1 MYCFEHTKRIYATNC
16 HVIEILEQ
24 TNRFLMLYSLSL
36 CPIFCNLISTNN
48 VAKEIPFN
56 YWFVVQ
62 NFIFLWNVP
71 FASIQLVLMLRNL
84 IVSYNCIFFAQPS
97 TKEIFF
103 PLIVKSCH
111 KSVHKTSKWAEVKK
125 HIKCAGKHMIG
136 TLKLYFSRERL
147 VSHFGLWVRFL
158 FISNSLSARTDF
170 FPHLLSFSRSFFLI
184 LQGGWPSP

>member
-1 MYCFEHTKRIYATNC
+1 M
-16 HVIEILEQ
+16 
-24 TNRFLMLYSLSL
+24 
-36 CPIFCNLISTNN
+36 IFCAEFYFSMKSSFCTNSARFD
-48 VAKEIPFN
+48 VEK
-56 YWFVVQ
+56 
-62 NFIFLWNVP
+62 
-71 FASIQLVLMLRNL
+71 SHSLVKLH
-84 IVSYNCIFFAQPS
+84 FFRTTIDQR
-97 TKEIFF
+97 IFF
-103 PLIVKSCH
+103 PLVVKSCH

-184 LQGGWPSP
+184 LQGGCPSP